1 MIKIDQSLL
10 DALTSKAS
18 SVPRL
23 RINHNFHEGDSDPLQ
38 RMLNAMEPGTY
49 IRPHLHMN
57 PDKREAFIC
66 LRGRFMV
73 IEFNEDGTIHD
84 FIVLDPSAGN
94 YACEIAAG
102 RYHSMIPLC
111 RGSVA
116 YELKDGPYD
125 MATDKKFASWAP
137 DENSPEHVQFI
148 ARLLEQTGQSI
159 AEAV

>member
-73 IEFNEDGTIHD
+73 VEYNDDGTIHD
-84 FIVLDPSAGN
+84 FIILDPQEGN
-94 YACEIAAG
+94 FACEIAAG
-102 RYHSMIPLC
+102 RYHNMIALC
-111 RGSVA
+111 SGSVA

-125 MATDKKFASWAP
+125 PATDKKFAPWAP
-137 DENSPEHVQFI
+137 EEGSSGTSKFI
-148 ARLLEQTGQSI
+148 ASILNQTGQTI
-159 AEAV
+159 PD